1 MTNPND
7 AHPLAPAPNTPE
19 EGPAE
24 TSNDS
29 ETVRVRGGVEV
40 GAMRYVLGAGIVLG
54 LIAMVVAF
62 ALAT

>member
-7 AHPLAPAPNTPE
+7 AHPLAPTPNTSE

-24 TSNDS
+24 TRNDP
-29 ETVRVRGGVEV
+29 ETVRVRGGIEV
-40 GAMRYVLGAGIVLG
+40 GAMRYVLGAGIALG

-62 ALAT
+62 SLAA

>member
-7 AHPLAPAPNTPE
+7 AHPLAPAPDTPE

-24 TSNDS
+24 TSNER
-29 ETVRVRGGVEV
+29 ETVDVRAGVEI

-54 LIAMVVAF
+54 LLAIVVAF
-62 ALAT
+62 ALAV